1 MVTCHYFVYYYHT
14 NRIPVN
20 KVQGYVLVR
29 PLLVSGVAW
38 IGEHLNVV
46 ARLHHVMPH
55 KCVDDRSLYHVW
67 KRESRQGSYFSPAC
81 VLHICIS
88 ADGDGL
94 GNKGCCESDKLQI
107 NHFKKITIFL
117 IHMMKY
123 TVQ

>member
-1 MVTCHYFVYYYHT
+1 MVTCHYFVYYYHI

-67 KRESRQGSYFSPAC
+67 KREKNRDRVRISLQRAC
-81 VLHICIS
+81 YIFVYQLMVTVWVIKDVVS
-88 ADGDGL
+88 QTD
-94 GNKGCCESDKLQI
+94 LQI
-107 NHFKKITIFL
+107 NHFKKN
-117 IHMMKY
+117 
-123 TVQ
+123 